1 MNPIKSPHQLLLE
14 EAGASLDPSPGLVNT
29 PQQMLMQQAN
39 ILPHLAPGGSANKI
53 DNMVAPSSLP
63 NINFD
68 VRSIPSMTG
77 QPGVGYMQTPQGT
90 MARMQIEKELEN
102 ARLRAGVSAMGMAIP
117 GQQGVK
123 VMPGQIDIG
132 ANMQI
137 GPGNL
142 DLSTNRSINPIPGRG
157 HMQGVKANYSIPFA
171 NGGYI
176 DNLSPA
182 DMQAAM
188 VVNGNT
194 PQHFATGGQSIAGLY
209 NQGVANKA
217 AYDKE
222 LADKARAEEAT
233 YQNQPPVWQAIPN
246 QDTYSIKA
254 RNAFA
259 KQLANLT
266 GNERWSEDTT
276 NDIFGGGADEPLT
289 RSNAIPKAVKTAVQ
303 FANPVST
310 ITDIMDA
317 PKEVAS
323 QANEGNYLG
332 AGITAGFTG
341 LAALPYFKPAKKL
354 ISPVLKK
361 IK

>member
-39 ILPHLAPGGSANKI
+39 VLPHLAPGGSANKI

-68 VRSIPSMTG
+68 VHSIPSMAG

-142 DLSTNRSINPIPGRG
+142 DLSTNRSINPIPSRG

-194 PQHFATGGQSIAGLY
+194 PQNFAGGSLVKNIATQTAYNAPFFAEDAMDIAHDIKNKKYKEAAAKTAGVGYSAFTPLNPLTALISGLTY
-209 NQGVANKA
+209 SPEVGDATLD
-217 AYDKE
+217 AYKQKQAE
-222 LADKARAEEAT
+222 HEAEVSARAQALS
-233 YQNQPPVWQAIPN
+233 PVFKWN
-246 QDTYSIKA
+246 
-254 RNAFA
+254 
-259 KQLANLT
+259 
-266 GNERWSEDTT
+266 
-276 NDIFGGGADEPLT
+276 
-289 RSNAIPKAVKTAVQ
+289 
-303 FANPVST
+303 
-310 ITDIMDA
+310 
-317 PKEVAS
+317 
-323 QANEGNYLG
+323 
-332 AGITAGFTG
+332 
-341 LAALPYFKPAKKL
+341 KPATLDEIQQK
-354 ISPVLKK
+354 VLGYPNIPLPKVK
-361 IK
+361 